1 MYLNLQALSAAGIR
15 FERLLAT
22 GGGARSAEW
31 VQMKADVTD
40 LPVTVLETADAGTT
54 GCAMLTGKALGN
66 FGTLQEAAACM
77 VREGKTFLPRKE
89 MHGKYQELFE
99 RYRNVYSA
107 VRPLV

>member
-1 MYLNLQALSAAGIR
+1 MESFVTQKALIDEGMLAY
-15 FERLLAT
+15 ERRDHAKL
-22 GGGARSAEW
+22 
-31 VQMKADVTD
+31 
-40 LPVTVLETADAGTT
+40 
-54 GCAMLTGKALGN
+54 AMLTGKALGN